1 MREIKFRAWDKQ
13 RKCWLGSF
21 DTIQDN
27 GEEVTIWDYIK
38 IFSDEK
44 LILSDV
50 VYPVDI
56 EQYTGLKDRNGKEI
70 FEGDIVESESDM
82 VNWSTGEKTGIK
94 APKERR
100 VIRWNDSQ
108 GRFCYRDDS
117 WVIHQHHLTE
127 FYTVIGNIHENP
139 ELLHIS

>member
-70 FEGDIVESESDM
+70 FEGDIFIVRNLHDGDEYIYSSNKGAIPQLITWENCGFNFGLSSRIEYQPHDF
-82 VNWSTGEKTGIK
+82 E
-94 APKERR
+94 
-100 VIRWNDSQ
+100 
-108 GRFCYRDDS
+108 
-117 WVIHQHHLTE
+117 
-127 FYTVIGNIHENP
+127 VIGNIHENP